1 MKKQSEMTKRGD
13 KTRKGREKRRG
24 QERKEKRGPEEGVG
38 ERETIERG
46 KGGWG
51 ERERERDE
59 IIALLVVCCHSGQI
73 ACLSLSL
80 SRRHRLHSRM

>member
-1 MKKQSEMTKRGD
+1 M
-13 KTRKGREKRRG
+13 REQG
-24 QERKEKRGPEEGVG
+24 KEKRGPEEGVG

-51 ERERERDE
+51 ERERDE

-73 ACLSLSL
+73 ASLSL
-80 SRRHRLHSRM
+80 RH

>member
-1 MKKQSEMTKRGD
+1 MTKRGD
-13 KTRKGREKRRG
+13 KTRKRREKRG
-24 QERKEKRGPEEGVG
+24 QDKKEKKRGPEEGVG

-51 ERERERDE
+51 ERERDE

-80 SRRHRLHSRM
+80 SLWHRLHSRM